1 MLMLIMG
8 VVTEISCLVGF
19 IALGTRID
27 FGAAD
32 LSFLPSLDAH
42 ILRMWAWLVTLQVC
56 EPTIQVGHGLLFCSS
71 LAQCNTTGETRL
83 VGGRDKYEG
92 RIEIC
97 LNGTWGTV
105 DRYLFSYNDSVV
117 VCRSLGFP
125 TVGELLCDAKFS
137 TLHIL
142 HFLVL
147 LQSFNGI

>member
-1 MLMLIMG
+1 MLTFSG
-8 VVTEISCLVGF
+8 CG
-19 IALGTRID
+19 R
-27 FGAAD
+27 
-32 LSFLPSLDAH
+32 
-42 ILRMWAWLVTLQVC
+42 
-56 EPTIQVGHGLLFCSS
+56 GLLPYRFANPQYELGMDYYFFSS

-92 RIEIC
+92 RVEIC

-105 DRYLFSYNDSVV
+105 DSDRFYYNNSIV

-125 TVGELLCDAKFS
+125 TVGELLCDAKFY

>member
-1 MLMLIMG
+1 MACYPKGLRTHNMSWAWI
-8 VVTEISCLVGF
+8 IIF
-19 IALGTRID
+19 
-27 FGAAD
+27 
-32 LSFLPSLDAH
+32 FLP
-42 ILRMWAWLVTLQVC
+42 
-56 EPTIQVGHGLLFCSS
+56 CSS

-92 RIEIC
+92 RVEIC

-105 DRYLFSYNDSVV
+105 DSDRFYYNNSIV

-125 TVGELLCDAKFS
+125 TVGELLCDAKFY

>member
-1 MLMLIMG
+1 MNCRSFISSFSTCSHSQDVG
-8 VVTEISCLVGF
+8 VACYPTGLRTHDSSGECIIIF
-19 IALGTRID
+19 
-27 FGAAD
+27 
-32 LSFLPSLDAH
+32 FLP
-42 ILRMWAWLVTLQVC
+42 
-56 EPTIQVGHGLLFCSS
+56 CSS

-92 RIEIC
+92 RVEIC
-97 LNGTWGTV
+97 LDGTWGTV

-137 TLHIL
+137 TLHVL

-147 LQSFNGI
+147 LQSFFNGI